1 MSEVDSTLEMSAPAF
16 LPSEQVARSKQPLDL
31 PVVMGLLGDWVQGL
45 HSQLLLPPGP
55 LTGQEHMTVSECEV
69 QSRVRVLV
77 VTGRRKPRALDT
89 FCPPC
94 GEGVGWDKA
103 HHELASTQPKQPIL
117 SKHSPGQHSDQHLF
131 A

>member
-55 LTGQEHMTVSECEV
+55 LTGQKAQLSPGPRGLAGA
-69 QSRVRVLV
+69 QLRA
-77 VTGRRKPRALDT
+77 KP
-89 FCPPC
+89 CI
-94 GEGVGWDKA
+94 
-103 HHELASTQPKQPIL
+103 KQPL
-117 SKHSPGQHSDQHLF
+117 TPSDCTSGPEG
-131 A
+131 